1 MDKIKNSIQDVKE
14 NIPTLNL
21 DDFYKKI
28 TANIFWVVI
37 FVGVLFVLIMAF
49 LNK

>member
-14 NIPTLNL
+14 NIPNLNL

-28 TANIFWVVI
+28 GANIFWVVI
-37 FVGVLFVLIMAF
+37 FVGVLFISIEKGL
-49 LNK
+49 